1 MSRQK
6 SNHERT
12 TFTTTIDKKIL
23 LDVKMLAIQQGKRVN
38 DLIEEAL
45 KNYYKL

>member
-1 MSRQK
+1 MSRPK
-6 SNHERT
+6 SNHERA

-23 LDVKMLAIQQGKRVN
+23 LDAKTLAIQQGKRVN